1 MDNLEERIN
10 SSKTDVIVNN
20 LDVISKVYFLSEV
33 GWDTSYFNEQAFQ
46 NLLTFISNDTQTS
59 GILIDGALTRVDRP
73 EYLNDKLSYW
83 NKDFK
88 EAQEETDNIPNCK
101 QYETMVQRQL
111 EILDQKF
118 QEIRQKLP
126 QTKIVYSAH
135 DDDMQFTIS
144 AMLNEELLRNLQNVN
159 DKIAKLKGKRNNFRN
174 DYSQLGKQKSE
185 LQKLEGTSKQRSGI
199 TRRMNT
205 IDQKI
210 LNTEE
215 NITSLYGER
224 QLYREKK
231 ARPAHQQFTKEF
243 IDDFYESIQ
252 KVCDKHTIDLI
263 TSPQVIDFNNLKI
276 DYAHSRHP
284 TWTPIKR
291 RDLHFV
297 KGYHGK
303 MQQIAKAQIDAVVE
317 SGHHGIGY
325 KQNQKATDSVEET
338 NFKNQSEYNPSI
350 PNQNVNFVMVLP
362 FEDQEQISRFVKGLE
377 PARMSAGKPMGSRK
391 HSVMDRYKNGGVS
404 GVTSISKRGDLIET
418 QWLSYQK
425 FNQDEITIPSNYQ
438 VIAATSDEHI
448 GSPEENP
455 LIRDGMLSLYELLT
469 NKDLLIN
476 GKPTRTSGF
485 ISGGDTA
492 EANSK
497 KWNHRYHSKTSPQI
511 VLEKVLASLQENP
524 TNKDEL
530 IQVALKLTSLAR
542 EGSVENMGDILE
554 RVADYYG
561 GFLKITKENTNHKWQ
576 HVSVTGNHDD
586 GVLRD
591 LGMRE
596 SDYFVQRL
604 KAQGIDVY
612 EVGKPQHLDVDSDP
626 RVAIGGYS
634 SARIINIP
642 DYGKTYYGKNLFGPI
657 NLVVQHDPK
666 GGNFNGL
673 VGAAKNTNADLALA
687 GHTHETYVKIFSKG
701 DNQFGVAY
709 RMATLQGVSPT
720 EKYYASSVPR
730 TQAGHLFA
738 MPDKEHFVE
747 ITLPAKF
754 LEEVGMKALEDKIAI
769 K

>member
-1 MDNLEERIN
+1 MDSL
-10 SSKTDVIVNN
+10 DVIVDS
-20 LDVISKVYFLSEV
+20 LDVTSKVYFLSEV
-33 GWDTSYFNEQAFQ
+33 GWDTSYFNQRAYD
-46 NLLTFISNDTQTS
+46 NLITYITNDSQTS

-88 EAQEETDNIPNCK
+88 EAQEETDNIPNSK

-118 QEIRQKLP
+118 HELRVKLP

-174 DYSQLGKQKSE
+174 EYSQLGKQKSE
-185 LQKLEGTSKQRSGI
+185 LQKVDGSSKQRSGI

-243 IDDFYESIQ
+243 IDDFYQEIQ
-252 KVCDKHTIDLI
+252 KVCDKHQIDLI
-263 TSPQVIDFNNLKI
+263 TKPQVIDFDNLKI
-276 DYAHSRHP
+276 DYAHSRHS

-291 RDLHFV
+291 RDLQFV

-303 MQQIAKAQIDAVVE
+303 MQDIAKKGIDAVVE

-325 KQNQKATDSVEET
+325 KQNQKAKDNLDET
-338 NFKNQSEYNPSI
+338 NFKNQSEYSPNI
-350 PNQNVNFVMVLP
+350 PNQNVNFVMVMP
-362 FEDQEQISRFVKGLE
+362 FEDQENISKFVRGLE
-377 PARMSAGKPMGSRK
+377 PVRMSAGKPMGSRK

-404 GVTSISKRGDLIET
+404 GVTSIAKRGDLIET
-418 QWLSYQK
+418 QWLSYDL
-425 FNQDEITIPSNYQ
+425 FNQDGVTIPSNYQ

-455 LIRDGMLSLYELLT
+455 LVRDGMLSLYEILT
-469 NKDLLIN
+469 SKDLEIN
-476 GKPTRTSGF
+476 GKPTRASGF

-492 EANSK
+492 EANSRR
-497 KWNHRYHSKTSPQI
+497 WNHRYHSKTSPQL
-511 VLEKVLASLQENP
+511 VLEKVLDTLQKNP
-524 TNKDEL
+524 SNKDEL
-530 IQVALKLTSLAR
+530 IQAALKLTSLAR

-554 RVADYYG
+554 RVADYYE
-561 GFLKITKENTNHKWQ
+561 GFLKVTQDNTNHKWL
-576 HVSVTGNHDD
+576 HVSVTGNHAD

-604 KAQGIDVY
+604 KAKEIDVY
-612 EVGKPQHLDVDSDP
+612 EVGKPKHFDEDKDP

-634 SARIINIP
+634 SARIINIE
-642 DYGKTYYGKNLFGPI
+642 DYGKTTQGTNLFGPI

-673 VGAAKNTNADLALA
+673 VGAAKNVNADLALA
-687 GHTHETYVKIFSKG
+687 GHTHETYVKIFNKG
-701 DNQFGVAY
+701 DNKFGVAY

-738 MPDKEHFVE
+738 MPYGEHFIE
-747 ITLPAKF
+747 ITIPAKF
-754 LEEVGMKALEDKIAI
+754 LEDVGMRALENKI
-769 K
+769 KNK